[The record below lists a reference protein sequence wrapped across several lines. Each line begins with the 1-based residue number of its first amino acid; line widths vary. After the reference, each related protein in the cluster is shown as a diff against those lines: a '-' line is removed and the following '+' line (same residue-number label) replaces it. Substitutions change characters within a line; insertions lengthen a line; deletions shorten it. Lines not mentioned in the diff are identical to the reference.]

1 MNKILPLLI
10 LMLTVIQGLNAQIR
24 LLGAG
29 INTSSDKIDIVKWQV
44 FDSATVTSYPT
55 VLDGYFF
62 SSSAFNA
69 FTGNYY
75 ITGIKQNDAVL
86 LSFNSLTNQSEINS
100 FSSVSNMTQ
109 IDMSTGKLYN
119 MSSDSADYF
128 SITEYNISTGTD
140 SLIGIIHEPGIP
152 GIITDASCFNSN
164 DGILYYI
171 GVDSLPGLSLYSI
184 EVRNPVFSYSK
195 IKLQPDTGL
204 NNISAVQYDN
214 VNNLIYAMNSKV
226 DPSGNALDNVVV
238 EIDKV
243 TGNVTERGELSG
255 FPYFLGGS
263 SSFDQNSGSYLL
275 VGFDRLF
282 NQKMI
287 VFNTYTNSYQ
297 TGFIPGSVSE
307 IVCDN
312 YNFAKAAYANTSL
325 KKNEESTAM
334 MVFPNP
340 AHEYFTVKVNDV
352 TDNSSVF
359 VTATD
364 GKIVLSEQLRKNETL
379 VPAADL
385 SKGIYLITLITD
397 NFRQTKKLVIE

>member
-1 MNKILPLLI
+1 MKKILPLLI
-10 LMLTVIQGLNAQIR
+10 LLLTVIHGLNAQIR

-29 INTSSDKIDIVKWQV
+29 INTSSEKIDIVKWQV
-44 FDSATVTSYPT
+44 FDSTTVTYFPT
-55 VLDGYFF
+55 VLDGYFY
-62 SSSAFNA
+62 SSSAFNS

-75 ITGIKQNDAVL
+75 LTGIKQNESVL

-128 SITEYNISTGTD
+128 SITAYNISTGTD

-152 GIITDASCFNSN
+152 GIISDASCFNSN

-171 GVDSLPGLSLYSI
+171 GIDSLPGLSLYSFD
-184 EVRNPVFSYSK
+184 VRNPVFSYSK
-195 IKLQPDTGL
+195 IKLQPDSDL

-214 VNNLIYAMNSKV
+214 VNNLIYAMNSSV
-226 DPSGNALDNVVV
+226 DPSGNASDNVVV

-243 TGNVTERGELSG
+243 TGKVAERGELSG

-287 VFNTYTNSYQ
+287 VFNTYSNIFQ

-312 YNFAKAAYANTSL
+312 YNFAKAAYANTSI
-325 KKNEESTAM
+325 KKNEENAVM

-340 AHEYFTVKVNDV
+340 ALDYFTVKVKNL
-352 TDNSSVF
+352 TDNSSIM
-359 VTATD
+359 VTSSD
-364 GKIVLSEQLRKNETL
+364 GKIVLSEKLMKNETI
-379 VPAADL
+379 VPVADL
-385 SKGIYLITLITD
+385 SKGIYLITLISD
-397 NFRQTKKLVIE
+397 YFRQTKKLVIQ

>member
-10 LMLTVIQGLNAQIR
+10 LMLTLIQGLNAQIR

-29 INTSSDKIDIVKWQV
+29 INISSDKIDIVKWQV
-44 FDSATVTSYPT
+44 FDSTTVTSYPT
-55 VLDGYFF
+55 VLDGYFY
-62 SSSAFNA
+62 SSSAFNSY
-69 FTGNYY
+69 TGNYY
-75 ITGIKQNDAVL
+75 LTGIKQNDAVL

-119 MSSDSADYF
+119 MSSVSADYF
-128 SITEYNISTGTD
+128 SINEYNITTGTD
-140 SLIGIIHEPGIP
+140 SLIGTIYEPGIP

-195 IKLQPDTGL
+195 IKLQPDSGL

-226 DPSGNALDNVVV
+226 DQFGNSLDNVVV

-243 TGNVTERGELSG
+243 TGKVTERGELAG

-263 SSFDQNSGSYLL
+263 SSFDQNSGSFLL

-287 VFNTYTNSYQ
+287 VFNTYTNTYQ

-307 IVCDN
+307 IACDN
-312 YNFAKAAYANTSL
+312 YNFAKAAYANTTN
-325 KKNEESTAM
+325 KKNEEIAEM
-334 MVFPNP
+334 IVFPNP
-340 AHEYFTVKVNDV
+340 ALDYFTVQVKNLS
-352 TDNSSVF
+352 DNSSVM
-359 VTATD
+359 VTSSD
-364 GKIVLSEQLRKNETL
+364 GKIVLSEQLMKNET
-379 VPAADL
+379 VVSAANL
-385 SKGIYLITLITD
+385 SKGIYLITLIT
-397 NFRQTKKLVIE
+397 NNNRQTKKLVVQ